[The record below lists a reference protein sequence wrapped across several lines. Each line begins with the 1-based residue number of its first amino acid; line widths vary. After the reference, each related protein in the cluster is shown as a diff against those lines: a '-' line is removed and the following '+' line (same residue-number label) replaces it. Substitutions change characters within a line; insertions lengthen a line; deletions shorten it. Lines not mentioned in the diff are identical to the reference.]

1 MTKKICAFAVFA
13 VLGSVAS
20 WAQFEAGS
28 VAGTVKDPSGAVVPG
43 ATVEV
48 RNQMTNDIRTA
59 TTSAGGQYDFV
70 AVQPGKY
77 TLTATQQG
85 FRSSARSFDLSVGQR
100 LEVDLDLQ
108 LATTNQSVAVTAE
121 SAGTVETG
129 SSELGNVENTQAIQN
144 LPLDS
149 RNFTQLI
156 GLTPGA
162 NMRGHSNN
170 SQSLGYTNGRGA
182 NGAVVNGNPGE
193 TTIYLFDGIQSI
205 NNDIAAVIFFPPV
218 DAIEEFK
225 VQTSGAPA
233 AYGGGPSIV
242 NLTIRSGTNDYH
254 GTLYWFVRTS
264 QFDAKNYFD
273 SHTAPITPFHLNQYG
288 ANIGGPLILPHLF
301 NGRNK
306 LFFFAD
312 WEGRR
317 QNQAQTYISTVPT
330 PAFLTGNFSA
340 LCTGNGGTFAA
351 GLCSKSAFQL
361 TNPIN
366 GTKFLNN
373 FVSPSLWNSP
383 VPKLITLFPAPNYPT
398 PATAGLVNNYLYN
411 GAVINNI
418 DQGDLRIDYRRNET
432 SIFGRFSKENPIT
445 VNPGYLPAPALGG
458 GPSRPGTV
466 PIPGEQIVLGY
477 SRSIGSNKFYE
488 ARLAWSRLNEEIVIA
503 NNGLTNL
510 STQYGIPGANAA
522 GIPGLTNFAIS
533 GQVGL
538 GDGFGNLS
546 KIDNNWEVDQAFT
559 WIHGSH
565 EFKAGFDYL
574 HRRQDNYD
582 PLYPAGNFTFNGS
595 YTGYGFADFLLGHP
609 VSSELDSAEFLQLRR
624 LIPSFYVQDTYRV
637 TPKLVLEYGI
647 RNDLVTPWTI
657 KHNKLAG
664 FDPAGNGGAGALV
677 PVGTAPFPG
686 DSVVDGRYT
695 NWGPRLGFAY
705 SLNGKTVIRGGTGIY
720 YANENQSGNPFQ
732 ANAPFHGSYITAN
745 SSGTAGFAAAQPISA
760 GFPSERP
767 TLFPTAGTTVN
778 YYPRSY
784 KNMTSNEYSLNIQ
797 RQLTNNDVLSVA
809 YVGQTSTHVMIV
821 PNVNQPTPGAGAVNP
836 RRPFPGFAA
845 INETCQC
852 ANGYFNSLQVSYRAR
867 IKNTLELLG
876 AYTYSHSTDDSSGAG
891 NVTAPQDPYHWWL
904 TYKGNSDWDIRH
916 SLVLSWTYDLPFGQ
930 NKLIGGG
937 ANRLEDLIIGG
948 WQLNSIDT
956 FQTGTPFT
964 PTMVTST
971 LNTGGS
977 VQYPDRIGSGK
988 LPNPSPTAWFKT
1000 SDFVAPSVNRPNAP
1014 NSPYIFG
1021 NSGRN
1026 ILYGPGT
1033 KEVDASLFKNFPISS
1048 DGARRLQLRV
1058 EAFNVFNTPQFNNPI
1073 ATIGSNV
1080 AGTINSAGSP
1090 TLFQRTSREMQFA
1103 AKLYF

>member
-1 MTKKICAFAVFA
+1 MLKRVFFLLAAGLATAAVAF
-13 VLGSVAS
+13 
-20 WAQFEAGS
+20 AQFESGS
-28 VAGTVKDPSGAVVPG
+28 VTGTVKDPSGAVIPG
-43 ATVEV
+43 VAVEA
-48 RNQMTNDIRTA
+48 RNTLTNVVRTA
-59 TTSAGGQYDFV
+59 KSSDGGQFDFV
-70 AVQPGKY
+70 ALEPGKY
-77 TLTATQQG
+77 TLTASQPG
-85 FRSSARSFDLSVGQR
+85 FRSPIQSFDLSVGQR
-100 LEVDLDLQ
+100 LAVDLVLEV
-108 LATTNQSVAVTAE
+108 ATTNQTVAVTAE
-121 SAGTVETG
+121 SPSTVETA
-129 SSELGNVENTQAIQN
+129 SSELGNIESQQAIQN

-149 RNFTQLI
+149 RNFTQLV

-170 SQSLGYTNGRGA
+170 SQSLGYTNGRGT

-193 TTIYLFDGIQSI
+193 TTIYLFDGIQSV

-218 DAIEEFK
+218 DGIEEFK

-242 NLTIRSGTNDYH
+242 NLTIRSGTNNFH
-254 GTLYWFVRTS
+254 GTLYEFVRTS

-288 ANIGGPLILPHLF
+288 ANIGGPVVIPHLL
-301 NGRNK
+301 NGRDK

-317 QNQAQTYISTVPT
+317 QNQAQTYISTLPL
-330 PAFLTGNFSA
+330 PAFLTGDFSA
-340 LCTGNGGTFAA
+340 LCTGNGGTFSA
-351 GLCSKSAFQL
+351 GICSKSTYQL
-361 TNPIN
+361 TNPIT
-366 GTKFLNN
+366 GGKFLNN
-373 FVSPSLWNSP
+373 FVSPSLWDTP
-383 VPKLITLFPAPNYPT
+383 VAKLITLFPAPNYPSAG
-398 PATAGLVNNYLYN
+398 ATGLVNNYLYN
-411 GAVINNI
+411 GAVINDI
-418 DQGDLRIDYRRNET
+418 DQGDLRVDYRRNQT

-445 VNPGYLPAPALGG
+445 VNPGYLPAPAIGG
-458 GPSRPGTV
+458 GPSRPGTT

-477 SRSIGSNKFYE
+477 SRSIGANKFYE

-503 NNGLTNL
+503 NDGQPNL
-510 STQYGIPGANAA
+510 STEYGIPGANTA

-538 GDGFGNLS
+538 GDGYGNLS

-559 WIHGSH
+559 LIHGNH

-574 HRRQDNYD
+574 HRRQDNFD
-582 PLYPAGNFTFNGS
+582 PLYPAGNLTFSGA
-595 YTGYGFADFLLGHP
+595 YTGYGLADFLLGHP
-609 VSSELDSAEFLQLRR
+609 ISSELDSAEFLQLRR
-624 LIPSFYVQDTYRV
+624 LLPSFYVQDTYRA

-647 RNDLVTPWTI
+647 RNDMVTPWTI

-664 FDPAGNGGAGALV
+664 WDPTANDGAGALI
-677 PVGTAPFPG
+677 PVGNAPFLG

-695 NWGPRLGFAY
+695 NWGPRFGFAY
-705 SLNGKTVIRGGTGIY
+705 SFDGKTVIRGGFGIY
-720 YANENQSGNPFQ
+720 YGNENQSGNPFQ
-732 ANAPFHGSYITAN
+732 ANAPFHGSYITTN
-745 SSGTAGFAAAQPISA
+745 SSGTAGFAAAKPISA

-784 KNMTSNEYSLNIQ
+784 KNMTSNEYSLNVQ
-797 RQLTNNDVLSVA
+797 RQLTSHDVLSVA
-809 YVGQTSTHVMIV
+809 YVGQTATHVMIV
-821 PNVNQPTPGAGAVNP
+821 PNVNQPTPGPGAVNP

-852 ANGYFNSLQVSYRAR
+852 ANAAFNSLQASYRAR
-867 IKNTLELLG
+867 FPDKLDFL
-876 AYTYSHSTDDSSGAG
+876 ASYTYSHSTDDSSGAG
-891 NVTAPQDPYHWWL
+891 NVTSPQDPYNWWE

-916 SLVLSWTYDLPFGQ
+916 NLVLSWTYDLPFGR
-930 NKLIGGG
+930 NKMIGGG
-937 ANRLEDLIIGG
+937 AHRFEDLAIGG

-964 PTMVTST
+964 PTMTTSQ

-977 VQYPDRIGSGK
+977 VQYPNRIGSGK
-988 LPNPSPTAWFKT
+988 LPNPGPAAWFNVA
-1000 SDFVAPSVNRPNAP
+1000 DFTAPAL
-1014 NSPYIFG
+1014 YTFG

-1033 KEVDASLFKNFPISS
+1033 KEVDASVFKNFAISS
-1048 DGARRLQLRV
+1048 DGTKRLQLRV
-1058 EAFNVFNTPQFNNPI
+1058 EAFNVFNTPQFNNPV
-1073 ATIGSNV
+1073 ATIGSSA
-1080 AGTINSAGSP
+1080 AGTINSAGTP

-1103 AKLYF
+1103 GKFYW

>member
-1 MTKKICAFAVFA
+1 MLKRVFFLLAAGLATTAVAF
-13 VLGSVAS
+13 
-20 WAQFEAGS
+20 AQFESGS
-28 VAGTVKDPSGAVVPG
+28 VTGTVKDPSGAVIPG
-43 ATVEV
+43 VAVEA
-48 RNQMTNDIRTA
+48 RNTLTNVVRTA
-59 TTSAGGQYDFV
+59 KSSGGGQFDFV
-70 AVQPGKY
+70 ALEPGKY
-77 TLTATQQG
+77 SLTASQPG
-85 FRSSARSFDLSVGQR
+85 FRSPVQSFDLSVGQR
-100 LEVDLDLQ
+100 LAVDLVLEV
-108 LATTNQSVAVTAE
+108 ATSNQTVAVTAE
-121 SAGTVETG
+121 SPSTVETA
-129 SSELGNVENTQAIQN
+129 SSELGNIESQQAIQN

-170 SQSLGYTNGRGA
+170 SQSLGYTNGRGT

-193 TTIYLFDGIQSI
+193 TTIYLFDGIQSV

-218 DAIEEFK
+218 DGIEEFK

-242 NLTIRSGTNDYH
+242 NLTTRSGTNNFH
-254 GTLYWFVRTS
+254 GTLYEFVRTS

-288 ANIGGPLILPHLF
+288 ANIGGPVVIPHLL
-301 NGRNK
+301 NGRDK

-317 QNQAQTYISTVPT
+317 QNQAQTYTSTLPL
-330 PAFLTGNFSA
+330 PAFLTGDFSA
-340 LCTGNGGTFAA
+340 LCTGNGGTFSA
-351 GLCSKSAFQL
+351 GICSKSTYQL
-361 TNPIN
+361 TNPMT
-366 GTKFLNN
+366 GGKFLNN
-373 FVSPSLWNSP
+373 FVSPSLWDTP
-383 VPKLITLFPAPNYPT
+383 VAKLTTLFPAPNDPS
-398 PATAGLVNNYLYN
+398 AGTTKLVNNYLYN

-418 DQGDLRIDYRRNET
+418 DQGDLRVDYRRNQT

-445 VNPGYLPAPALGG
+445 VNPGYLPAPAIGG
-458 GPSRPGTV
+458 GPSRPGTT

-477 SRSIGSNKFYE
+477 SRSIGANKFYE

-503 NNGLTNL
+503 NDGQANL
-510 STQYGIPGANAA
+510 STEYGIPGANTA

-538 GDGFGNLS
+538 GDGYGNLS

-559 WIHGSH
+559 LIHGNH

-574 HRRQDNYD
+574 HRRQDNFD
-582 PLYPAGNFTFNGS
+582 PLYPAGNFTFSGA
-595 YTGYGFADFLLGHP
+595 YTGYGLADFLLGHP
-609 VSSELDSAEFLQLRR
+609 ISSELDSAEFLQLRR
-624 LIPSFYVQDTYRV
+624 LLPSFYVQDTYRA

-647 RNDLVTPWTI
+647 RNDMVTPWTI

-664 FDPAGNGGAGALV
+664 WDPTANDGAGALI
-677 PVGTAPFPG
+677 PVGTAPFSG
-686 DSVVDGRYT
+686 NSVVDGRYT
-695 NWGPRLGFAY
+695 NWGPRFGFAY
-705 SLNGKTVIRGGTGIY
+705 SFDGKTVIRGGFGIY
-720 YANENQSGNPFQ
+720 YGNENQSGNPFQ
-732 ANAPFHGSYITAN
+732 ANAPFHGSYITTN
-745 SSGTAGFAAAQPISA
+745 SSGTAGFAGAKPISA

-784 KNMTSNEYSLNIQ
+784 KNMTSNEYSLNVQ
-797 RQLTNNDVLSVA
+797 RQLTSHDVLSVA
-809 YVGQTSTHVMIV
+809 YVGQTATHVMIV
-821 PNVNQPTPGAGAVNP
+821 PNVNQPTPGPGAVNP

-852 ANGYFNSLQVSYRAR
+852 ANAAFNSLQASYRAR
-867 IKNTLELLG
+867 FPDKLDFL
-876 AYTYSHSTDDSSGAG
+876 ASYTYSHSTDDSSGAG
-891 NVTAPQDPYHWWL
+891 NVTSPQNPYNWWE
-904 TYKGNSDWDIRH
+904 TYRGNSDWDIRH
-916 SLVLSWTYDLPFGQ
+916 NLVLSWTYDLPFGR
-930 NKLIGGG
+930 NKMIGGG
-937 ANRLEDLIIGG
+937 ANRFEDLAIGG

-964 PTMVTST
+964 PTMTTSQ

-977 VQYPDRIGSGK
+977 VQYPNRIGSGK
-988 LPNPSPTAWFKT
+988 LPNPGPAAWFNVA
-1000 SDFVAPSVNRPNAP
+1000 DFTAPAL
-1014 NSPYIFG
+1014 YTFG

-1033 KEVDASLFKNFPISS
+1033 KEVDASVFKNFAISS
-1048 DGARRLQLRV
+1048 DGTKRLQLRV
-1058 EAFNVFNTPQFNNPI
+1058 EAFNVFNTPQFNNPV
-1073 ATIGSNV
+1073 ATIGSSA
-1080 AGTINSAGSP
+1080 AGTINSAGTP

-1103 AKLYF
+1103 GKFYW